1 MTDFTAIDRRARRHR
16 TSPAATFRALD
27 AGVGTRRRA
36 TSCSPCWCTTR
47 ALRQSERFYSNKPAE
62 YPVGGR
68 KPVTDSAWMQTI
80 IGRGEPYIGRTREDI
95 REVFYDYELI
105 WSLGCE
111 SVLNVPV
118 RWRGQTVGTLNLL
131 HRAGVSTMN
140 RHVEA
145 RSATGGA
152 SGVAGAAD
160 DRADVKVGRCP
171 SVPRQRTGVLVDS
184 SNL

>member
-1 MTDFTAIDRRARRHR
+1 MTDALIAAHADTEQ
-16 TSPAATFRALD
+16 PGATFRALD
-27 AGVGTRRRA
+27 AALAR
-36 TSCSPCWCTTR
+36 SPGHILFTVLVHHP
-47 ALRQSERFYSNKPAE
+47 ALRQSERFYSNMPAE

-111 SVLNVPV
+111 SVLNLPV

-131 HRAGVSTMN
+131 HRAAYYDESNVE
-140 RHVEA
+140 HVRLLGHLALPALLMIA
-145 RSATGGA
+145 RT
-152 SGVAGAAD
+152 
-160 DRADVKVGRCP
+160 
-171 SVPRQRTGVLVDS
+171 
-184 SNL
+184 